1 MAYTNEALG
10 KALEDLTI
18 AYNNFLTTLKG
29 QVVATISDTVIAGIK
44 QDARKHI
51 THELSEQKAA
61 LERAIEAAKEA
72 MDKSAAEV
80 GKKFNDEVEEK
91 RQTIADLLEKAKE
104 ALDTKVAATVQV
116 IDNKVSGLK
125 NEIQQTITKKVT
137 SEVQGLKKEFI
148 TLDALAGQG
157 DYTDKDPQ
165 KGLGVVKTTNRTP
178 NMAECEKN
186 EPWAASPNW
195 VYNLL
200 LGNCS
205 GDVNAKITEAVRE
218 KIKSDNNCFYYRKQI
233 YESEID
239 STILSGMYPV
249 IYNNY
254 TGALLVF
261 WVGGSVGVV
270 QFLKNYYGGNENW
283 QFRNAIDDDTSRWT
297 PWRTFAATDNLPT
310 KASNDKLGLVKTV
323 SGTPEISDTALGSEY
338 AATPQWVYTLLSRYG
353 SDAIDERVT
362 SAIRNRSGV
371 DHMFIAL
378 FQNTVY
384 LQSWSL
390 FGGYALTPDK
400 IFNFPGYRWKNT
412 GAQLESAKNTIT
424 KTLNFH
430 CWKLEKIER

>member
-29 QVVATISDTVIAGIK
+29 QVVATISDTVIEEIK
-44 QDARKHI
+44 QDAREHI

-116 IDNKVSGLK
+116 IDNKVSGLE

-148 TLDALAGQG
+148 TLDALAGH
-157 DYTDKDPQ
+157 
-165 KGLGVVKTTNRTP
+165 
-178 NMAECEKN
+178 
-186 EPWAASPNW
+186 
-195 VYNLL
+195 
-200 LGNCS
+200 CS

-270 QFLKNYYGGNENW
+270 QFLKDYYGGNENW
-283 QFRNAIDDDTSRWT
+283 QFRNAINSDTSRWT

-310 KASNDKLGLVKTV
+310 KASKDNLGLVKTV
-323 SGTPEISDTALGSEY
+323 SGVPKMSDVALGIEY

-384 LQSWSL
+384 LQRWSL
-390 FGGYALTPDK
+390 FGGHALTPDK

-430 CWKLEKIER
+430 CWKLEKIKE

>member
-44 QDARKHI
+44 QDAREHI

-148 TLDALAGQG
+148 TLDALAGH
-157 DYTDKDPQ
+157 
-165 KGLGVVKTTNRTP
+165 
-178 NMAECEKN
+178 
-186 EPWAASPNW
+186 
-195 VYNLL
+195 
-200 LGNCS
+200 CS

-218 KIKSDNNCFYYRKQI
+218 KIKSDNNCFYYRKSI
-233 YESEID
+233 NESEID

-249 IYNNY
+249 MYKNY

-261 WVGGSVGVV
+261 GVGGSVGVV

-283 QFRNAIDDDTSRWT
+283 QFRNAIDGDTSRWT

-323 SGTPEISDTALGSEY
+323 SGVPKMSDTTLGSEY
-338 AATPQWVYTLLSRYG
+338 AATPQWVYTLLRRYG

-384 LQSWSL
+384 LQRWSL
-390 FGGYALTPDK
+390 FGGYAPTPDK
-400 IFNFPGYRWKNT
+400 IFNFPGYRWINT

-424 KTLNFH
+424 KTSNFH

>member
-29 QVVATISDTVIAGIK
+29 QVVATISDAVIEEIK
-44 QDARKHI
+44 QDAREHI

-148 TLDALAGQG
+148 TLDALAGH
-157 DYTDKDPQ
+157 
-165 KGLGVVKTTNRTP
+165 
-178 NMAECEKN
+178 
-186 EPWAASPNW
+186 
-195 VYNLL
+195 
-200 LGNCS
+200 CS
-205 GDVNAKITEAVRE
+205 EDVNAKITEAVRE
-218 KIKSDNNCFYYRKQI
+218 KIKSDKNCFYYRKSI

-249 IYNNY
+249 MYKNY

-261 WVGGSVGVV
+261 GVGGSVGVV

-283 QFRNAIDDDTSRWT
+283 QFRNAIDGDTSRWT

-338 AATPQWVYTLLSRYG
+338 AATPQWVHTLVCRYG
-353 SDAIDERVT
+353 SDAIDSQVT
-362 SAIRNRSGV
+362 NAIRNRSGV

-384 LQSWSL
+384 LQRWSL
-390 FGGYALTPDK
+390 FEDHAPTPDK

-412 GAQLESAKNTIT
+412 GAQLECAKSTIT
-424 KTLNFH
+424 KTVNFH